1 MPKIQKWFL
10 QLFLLAVIV
19 FAAVSPAPALAG
31 TNSVATQ
38 DGLTVQL
45 ESPRNYYREGE
56 YIPLSLSVRNDN
68 EYSLYGITAR
78 IKLNGMSLKYGALE
92 QKMQI
97 PAGEESALQPVAL
110 KSATP
115 QTGDRQNPWLWIA
128 LALLS
133 TGGVLFLCLH
143 RKKTARLL
151 TLLLCAAFACAG
163 QPIVARAGD
172 VSAAINVS
180 LTLMVGDTR
189 VIATGTVTYP
199 VQKTFNIVG
208 GVISGTN
215 KTTGTCAVGGYVLIT
230 PNTSQA
236 VAWNLTG
243 GDNVTSI
250 MSDDPLNRTLAF
262 RSNGGEANI
271 KAVPTDGETNYSVTV
286 EQSNGKTTSFAESVG
301 KMVNISASVPVNVSF
316 TEWINKNVKG
326 YIAVHFDNSKSSDTS
341 FTMPS
346 GPVYVQATSVTLH
359 KLTVNGGSGNGWYKA
374 FSTVTVNAGGHL
386 HSGWHWEAVG
396 INLSE
401 TDKYKDYFTITM
413 PANDVTITMS
423 P

>member
-1 MPKIQKWFL
+1 MLKIKKWLL
-10 QLFLLAVIV
+10 QLFLLAVTV
-19 FAAVSPAPALAG
+19 FTAVSPAPALAG
-31 TNSVATQ
+31 SSSVATQ
-38 DGLTVQL
+38 NGLTVQL
-45 ESPRNYYREGE
+45 ESPRDFYREGE
-56 YIPLSLSVRNDN
+56 YIPLSLSVRNEN
-68 EYSLYGITAR
+68 EYSLNGITAR
-78 IKLNGMSLKYGALE
+78 IKLNGMSLKYGSLQ

-97 PAGEESALQPVAL
+97 PAGEESALQPVVI
-110 KSATP
+110 KSAMP
-115 QTGDRQNPWLWIA
+115 QTGDQQNPWLWIA

-133 TGGVLFLCLH
+133 TGGLLYLCLH
-143 RKKTARLL
+143 RKKAARLL
-151 TLLLCAAFACAG
+151 SLLLCTVLACAS

-172 VSAAINVS
+172 VSAEINVS

-208 GVISGTN
+208 GTISGTN

-230 PNTSQA
+230 ANTSQA

-243 GDNVTSI
+243 GDNMTSI
-250 MSDDPLNRTLAF
+250 MSDDPSNRTLAF
-262 RSNGGEANI
+262 RSNGGDANI
-271 KAVPTDGETNYSVTV
+271 KAVPINGQTNYSVTV
-286 EQSNGKTTSFAESVG
+286 EQINGNTESFAETVG
-301 KMVNISASVPVNVSF
+301 KMVNISASVPANVSF
-316 TEWINKNVKG
+316 IKWINKNASG
-326 YIAVHFDNSKSSDTS
+326 YIAVHFDNSQSSDTS

-346 GPVYVQATSVTLH
+346 GPVYVQATGITLH
-359 KLTVNGGSGNGWYKA
+359 KLTVNGGTGSGLYKA
-374 FSTVTVNAGGHL
+374 FTTITVNAGGHL